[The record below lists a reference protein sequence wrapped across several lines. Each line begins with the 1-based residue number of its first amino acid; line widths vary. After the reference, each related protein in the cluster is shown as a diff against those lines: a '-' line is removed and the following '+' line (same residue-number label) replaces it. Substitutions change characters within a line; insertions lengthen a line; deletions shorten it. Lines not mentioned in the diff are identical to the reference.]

1 VTTLPVGER
10 LSLLDEAVPDTSLP
24 WPSLDHPLQ
33 PGARLSGPLPTN
45 AWWLNAALGNGDGV
59 INVLPY
65 LVSVRDDQLAAS
77 LAYRVEAP
85 NLVYTFRQ
93 DDLRLGAVETLQ
105 PPTVTAH
112 DAASVTM
119 TWTAPTG
126 AMTTPLVRGMPY
138 VTAIYDG
145 LRPVVSTEHTIVAVN
160 GQPPGVARSSDTFVV
175 DLSSGQTLTV
185 YASRFVTLD
194 TSPAALTGLAP
205 FDGWLRVAE
214 TTPATAA
221 ALAAHGDR
229 VPTGAE
235 VRATSQGDVG
245 TLTFD
250 WQTTGSGPL
259 LMMTLP
265 HHRDVLTG
273 PTPVAVS
280 ADTIKGEMTGVAGT
294 RWELVEPLTD
304 ITWGAPRPIDPQ
316 FEPDVRAALQ
326 ADVNE
331 GIGPL
336 DPYFGGKAI
345 AKVARLALIAD
356 ELGETALAAT
366 YRNRVASALES
377 WLSGTNP
384 IPFRYDR
391 TWGGLV
397 TTESIANPGAQFGQG
412 WYNDHHF
419 HYGYF
424 VYAAAV
430 VAKEDPA
437 WAAQWGDAVDHLV
450 RDIAATGDDGR
461 YGFMRNKDWFVG
473 HSWAAGLF
481 VFADSRNQE
490 STSEAVNAW
499 YGVYLWGLATGD
511 DRVADLGRLALATEI
526 RSAQR
531 YWQIPAGSDIY
542 GPPFADNA
550 TVGVLWSTKVDY
562 NTFFG
567 TNVEFI
573 HGIQMLPFTPIS
585 EELMDPDWVLASYP
599 VVSQA
604 LSNPGLA
611 PGWRGFIH
619 MFHGVVNQSAAWNA
633 AQTLT
638 GYDDGNTR
646 TNTLYWLAT
655 RP

>member
-1 VTTLPVGER
+1 MWLWLSMAMAADLVAVGSCPGSVTLTARADPGARVAFLSADAVGSSTVPAGSCAGTPLALGNAGRALRFVTTMGPSGELTLPIQTSAPICGIATQLLDLDSCQTSPVTTLPVGER

-384 IPFRYDR
+384 IPFR
-391 TWGGLV
+391 
-397 TTESIANPGAQFGQG
+397 
-412 WYNDHHF
+412 
-419 HYGYF
+419 
-424 VYAAAV
+424 
-430 VAKEDPA
+430 
-437 WAAQWGDAVDHLV
+437 
-450 RDIAATGDDGR
+450 
-461 YGFMRNKDWFVG
+461 
-473 HSWAAGLF
+473 
-481 VFADSRNQE
+481 
-490 STSEAVNAW
+490 
-499 YGVYLWGLATGD
+499 
-511 DRVADLGRLALATEI
+511 
-526 RSAQR
+526 
-531 YWQIPAGSDIY
+531 
-542 GPPFADNA
+542 
-550 TVGVLWSTKVDY
+550 
-562 NTFFG
+562 
-567 TNVEFI
+567 
-573 HGIQMLPFTPIS
+573 
-585 EELMDPDWVLASYP
+585 
-599 VVSQA
+599 
-604 LSNPGLA
+604 
-611 PGWRGFIH
+611 
-619 MFHGVVNQSAAWNA
+619 
-633 AQTLT
+633 
-638 GYDDGNTR
+638 
-646 TNTLYWLAT
+646 
-655 RP
+655 